1 MSKYLSNEKVCS
13 NLRDFVV
20 NCKHDTAELQ
30 VGSGGSLR
38 PNEKEDDSECY
49 IRIPDKSILEVD
61 RNDERR

>member
-1 MSKYLSNEKVCS
+1 MSKYHSHEQVCS

-38 PNEKEDDSECY
+38 PNEKEDDCESY
-49 IRIPDKSILEVD
+49 VRIADKSILEVD
-61 RNDERR
+61 RNAERR